1 MDSAEV
7 AQAKAQLGCEA
18 ACTLSKE
25 AAVWALHFPG
35 EYGIRLLLVSV
46 LLSVT

>member
-7 AQAKAQLGCEA
+7 AQARAQLGCEA
-18 ACTLSKE
+18 VCTLSEE
-25 AAVWALHFPG
+25 AAVWASHFPG
-35 EYGIRLLLVSV
+35 EYSIRLPLVSV